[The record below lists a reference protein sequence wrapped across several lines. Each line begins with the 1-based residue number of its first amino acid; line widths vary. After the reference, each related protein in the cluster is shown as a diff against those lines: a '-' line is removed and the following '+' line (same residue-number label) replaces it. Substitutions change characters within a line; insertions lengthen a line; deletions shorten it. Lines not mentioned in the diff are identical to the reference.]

1 MKKILTL
8 ALAFSCGAA
17 LAQKADN
24 VGIGTTKPDPSAILD
39 LNSNTKGL
47 LLPRM
52 NQAQRDAIKNPAA
65 GLVIFQ
71 TDQVV
76 GTYTF
81 DGTAWQ
87 PSNARTS
94 AVSSVGAWDKQ
105 GNVIDGTDFL
115 GSTNNEAL
123 RFKVNNNNSGLVEH
137 TGSLRTF
144 LGYQSGLNTTGQ
156 YNTAFGWQALLN
168 NTTGQSNVAVGTG
181 ALTGATGSNN
191 IGIGVNVLHGNGAST
206 GGNDNVAI
214 GHFSTFKNTAGSS
227 NVGIGFF
234 SLYNNT
240 LGSHNLAVGTF
251 AMENSNSGTFN
262 VGIGS
267 SALRANTSGSNNMA
281 IGANALGSNTG
292 SNNVA
297 IGAQA
302 LRTNT
307 GSGSVAIGGGAG
319 ENETGSNMLYIS
331 NSNTANPLIK
341 GQFYATLPSATTPW
355 LRINLRSVPG
365 SPTPS
370 TVGYLAIGD
379 FDTAPGGAGAGGLAL
394 PSSFSG
400 GPYRLYVQDGI
411 MTEKLK
417 VALRNSSDW
426 ADYVF
431 APNYKLMP
439 LNEVEKY
446 VSENKHLP
454 NIPSAEEMSKNGLD
468 VMQTSAKLMEK
479 IEELTLYVIEL
490 NKEIQAL
497 KKQNAQK

>member
-52 NQAQRDAIKNPAA
+52 SQAQRDAIKNPAA

-105 GNVIDGTDFL
+105 GNLIDDTDFL
-115 GSTNNEAL
+115 GSTNDKPL
-123 RFKVNNNNSGLVEH
+123 VFKIFNVFAGKITSGQNTFIGFQAGENA
-137 TGSLRTF
+137 TGAA
-144 LGYQSGLNTTGQ
+144 
-156 YNTAFGWQALLN
+156 NTAFGARSLKVSQGINNTAFGSGVLQN
-168 NTTGQSNVAVGTG
+168 NTTGY
-181 ALTGATGSNN
+181 
-191 IGIGVNVLHGNGAST
+191 
-206 GGNDNVAI
+206 D
-214 GHFSTFKNTAGSS
+214 
-227 NVGIGFF
+227 NVGIGTAP
-234 SLYNNT
+234 LNNNISGSENFGLGAFALFNNQ
-240 LGSHNLAVGTF
+240 LGSGNIAIGRRALYTT
-251 AMENSNSGTFN
+251 NSNSN
-262 VGIGS
+262 
-267 SALRANTSGSNNMA
+267 LA
-281 IGANALGSNTG
+281 IGANALENT
-292 SNNVA
+292 
-297 IGAQA
+297 
-302 LRTNT
+302 T
-307 GSGSVAIGGGAG
+307 GSGNIAIGPNAG
-319 ENETGSNMLYIS
+319 QFETGSNTLYIS
-331 NSNTANPLIK
+331 NSSTANPLIK
-341 GQFYATLPSATTPW
+341 GQFYSTIPAPTTPW
-355 LRINLRSVPG
+355 LRINLRPTPV

-379 FDTAPGGAGAGGLAL
+379 FDTAPGAAGAGGLGL
-394 PSSFSG
+394 PANFSG

-417 VALRNSSDW
+417 VALRNSTDW

-431 APNYKLMP
+431 AKDYQLMP
-439 LNEVEKY
+439 LDKVEEFVKK
-446 VSENKHLP
+446 NNHLP
-454 NIPSAEEMSKNGLD
+454 NVPSADEMAKNGLD
-468 VMQTSAKLMEK
+468 VMQTSSKLMEK
-479 IEELTLYVIEL
+479 IEELTLYIIEL
-490 NKEIQAL
+490 NKEIKLL
-497 KKQNAQK
+497 KERQ